1 MDELQDIDLKELIER
16 ETGNKF
22 NKEGYVKCPFHN
34 EKTPSLSVRFNSD
47 TNKYQ
52 FKCFGCGTSGDAIDF
67 IAKYKDLDYI
77 GAREH
82 LGLVIE
88 KTEGQI
94 KIDKI
99 KSYIEWEIGKFRTSQ
114 ELLGIFT
121 FVNVD
126 NSPVYYKAKFMDN
139 ENERKVCSYYH
150 IEDDKVVAKRGKEE
164 IPYNL
169 YKTLHAFNNDDV
181 VIIVEGEK
189 DANNLNSILKG
200 TNYQATSFK
209 GTNDFSM
216 LEGGRIYVIPD
227 TGKAGEQYKW
237 GIYKELFHGS
247 KEFKFI
253 NLLGINDLG
262 DNKDVTD
269 WIEAGHTKK
278 DLLAAFERSLDM
290 KDKYEFQQDKG
301 GIYSYKYDK
310 QEDENKKNYI
320 ANFRLLG
327 ATRIRFEDEDQEGV
341 KLILKSSTDQNI
353 EKIGPSIVFDDIKTF
368 KNYLGTMDLAFKGK
382 LDELTDLKVWINKY
396 FIMEIEEIHQG
407 VKFIKKDDE
416 LIFVTNEGAISKDKH
431 LNNIKSDGRNSA
443 DILDL
448 EDINQEELKE
458 LKKNILKFATPEKT
472 ISIIGTVI
480 NNLAVYQ
487 NKELKQKLHH
497 LLMVGESGCGKSTI
511 LENVIAPILNYP
523 KKDIRSIGL
532 ITPFALIKGLSDG
545 NYPMLFDEFKPS
557 ALDKYKIAKISEML
571 RNAYDRATISRGD
584 KSLKSRDFQ
593 LNRPLIMAGEE
604 SYPNQEKALI
614 ERSCII
620 YLSKRERKKEH
631 EKSMAWIIENE
642 SILNKF
648 GKSLIKV
655 ILALKIEEYSE
666 IRESVG
672 KTIKGI
678 KNRPLNTAINICCG
692 IEIFNIL
699 LEKME
704 IKKIDGY
711 VGYVTENI
719 KTEILEDGQDTHST
733 VQQMLILYNDMI
745 EDGRASGPD
754 NVVKYRS
761 DGIFIKT
768 SEMINQ
774 IQEHCTKVGA
784 DIIPLKLRDFK
795 KQAQK
800 SGYLEGASNKV
811 IKVGLKTIRYDTY
824 NMEMLREINV
834 NSLVPP
840 LLEDVSENEDN
851 IIPFKL

>member
-1 MDELQDIDLKELIER
+1 MNELQYIDLKELIER

-52 FKCFGCGTSGDAIDF
+52 FKCFGCGASGDVIDF
-67 IAKYKDLDYI
+67 IIKYKDMGYI
-77 GAREH
+77 GAREY
-82 LGLVIE
+82 LGLTVE
-88 KTEGQI
+88 KTEEEI

-99 KSYIEWEIGKFRTSQ
+99 KSYIEWEIERFRTRQ

-121 FVNVD
+121 FVNAN
-126 NSPVYYKAKFMDN
+126 NSPAYYKAKFMDN
-139 ENERKVCSYYH
+139 EKERKVCSYYH
-150 IEDDKVVAKRGKEE
+150 IEDDKVIAKRGKEE

-169 YKTLHAFNNDDV
+169 YKTLQAFNNDQV

-189 DANNLNSILKG
+189 DANNLNSTLKG
-200 TNYQATSFK
+200 INYQATSFK

-216 LEGGRIYVIPD
+216 LKGGRIYVIPD

-237 GIYKELFHGS
+237 GIYKELFHDS

-253 NLLGINDLG
+253 NLPGINDLG

-269 WIEAGHTKK
+269 WLEAGHTKK
-278 DLLAAFERSLDM
+278 DLLTAFDRSLNL

-301 GIYSYKYDK
+301 GIYKYNYDK
-310 QEDENKKNYI
+310 QEDDYKKNYI
-320 ANFRLLG
+320 TNFRLLK
-327 ATRIRFEDEDQEGV
+327 ATRIKFADEDQEGV
-341 KLILKSSTDQNI
+341 KLTLKSSTGQDI
-353 EKIGPSIVFDDIKTF
+353 EKIGPSIVFDDIRTF

-396 FIMEIEEIHQG
+396 FIMEVEEIYQG
-407 VKFIKKDDE
+407 VKFTKKDEE
-416 LIFVTNEGAISKDKH
+416 LIFITNEGAVAKDRY
-431 LNNIKSDGRNSA
+431 LRNIKSDGRNA
-443 DILDL
+443 VDIFEL
-448 EDINQEELKE
+448 EDISREELKE
-458 LKKNILKFATPEKT
+458 LKRNIFKFATPEKT

-487 NKELKQKLHH
+487 NQELKQKLHH
-497 LLMVGESGCGKSTI
+497 LLIVGESGCGKSTI

-545 NYPMLFDEFKPS
+545 NYSMLFDEFKPS
-557 ALDKYKIAKISEML
+557 SLDRYKVAKISEML
-571 RNAYDRATISRGD
+571 RNLYDRATISRGD

-620 YLSKRERKKEH
+620 YLSKRERKKQH
-631 EKSMAWIIENE
+631 EKSMGWIIENE

-655 ILALKIEEYSE
+655 ILELKVEEYSE
-666 IRESVG
+666 IRQNVQ
-672 KTIKGI
+672 KDIKGI
-678 KNRPLNTAINICCG
+678 KNRPLTTAINICCG

-699 LEKME
+699 LEKMG

-711 VGYVTENI
+711 VGHVTENI

-733 VQQMLILYNDMI
+733 VEQMLILYNDMI
-745 EDGRASGPD
+745 EDGRAFNSSD
-754 NVVKYRS
+754 VVKYRS

-774 IQEHCTKVGA
+774 IHEHCSKVGA

-800 SGYLEGASNKV
+800 SGYLTGVSDKV

-824 NMEMLREINV
+824 NMEMLREVKV
-834 NSLVPP
+834 NSIIPP
-840 LLEDVSENEDN
+840 ELEDVSEKEHN
-851 IIPFKL
+851 IIPFKV